1 MRVLAL
7 SPGSLQQQLE
17 RLPALA
23 AAADQLE
30 ASLQVACDP
39 SHLGLWSM
47 LPAVKKVIP
56 FPFDATPNLSDW
68 ANLLGLVREPD
79 FQACLNFATG
89 RQVNLMLSMSHIPM
103 RVATE
108 GFASTASATVE
119 AGWTPQKLEVFLSPM
134 GVSLNADAFR
144 LSLPA
149 DAMEKARSA
158 QPSGDGP
165 LLLLAPG
172 AFPGD
177 WPQERWA
184 SLPETIRNKLPQLRS
199 LVLQNDLPVAE
210 RAAAVACADVVLSS
224 CSLTQLMATYCGLP
238 LVALGAKADQ
248 LPEREMIRRLDSE
261 DLSSL
266 SVSDVMQALG
276 F

>member
-1 MRVLAL
+1 
-7 SPGSLQQQLE
+7 
-17 RLPALA
+17 
-23 AAADQLE
+23 
-30 ASLQVACDP
+30 
-39 SHLGLWSM
+39 M

-56 FPFDATPNLSDW
+56 FPFEADPNLSDW

-119 AGWTPQKLEVFLSPM
+119 AGWTPQKLEAFLSPM

-184 SLPETIRNKLPQLRS
+184 SLPEAIRNKLPQLRS
-199 LVLQNDLPVAE
+199 LVLPTNLPVAE

-248 LPEREMIRRLDSE
+248 LPEREMIRRLDRE

-266 SVSDVMQALG
+266 TVSDVMQALG

>member
-1 MRVLAL
+1 
-7 SPGSLQQQLE
+7 
-17 RLPALA
+17 
-23 AAADQLE
+23 
-30 ASLQVACDP
+30 
-39 SHLGLWSM
+39 M

-56 FPFDATPNLSDW
+56 FPFEATPNLSDW

-108 GFASTASATVE
+108 GFASTASARVE
-119 AGWTPQKLEVFLSPM
+119 AGWTPQKLEAFLAPM

-149 DAMEKARSA
+149 NAMEKARSA
-158 QPSGDGP
+158 QPAGDGP

-177 WPQERWA
+177 WPQERWT
-184 SLPETIRNKLPQLRS
+184 SLPETIRSKLPQLRS
-199 LVLQNDLPVAE
+199 LVLPTDMPVAE

-224 CSLTQLMATYCGLP
+224 CSLTQLIATYCGLP
-238 LVALGAKADQ
+238 LVALGAKTDQ
-248 LPEREMIRRLDSE
+248 LPQRDIIRRLDSE
-261 DLSSL
+261 DLTSL
-266 SVSDVMQALG
+266 SVPDVMQALG
-276 F
+276 FG

>member
-1 MRVLAL
+1 
-7 SPGSLQQQLE
+7 
-17 RLPALA
+17 
-23 AAADQLE
+23 
-30 ASLQVACDP
+30 
-39 SHLGLWSM
+39 M

-56 FPFDATPNLSDW
+56 FPFEADPNLSDW

-119 AGWTPQKLEVFLSPM
+119 SGWAPQKLEAFLSPM

-199 LVLQNDLPVAE
+199 LVLPSNMPVAE

-248 LPEREMIRRLDSE
+248 LPEREMIRRLDRE

-266 SVSDVMQALG
+266 TVSDVMQALG

>member
-1 MRVLAL
+1 
-7 SPGSLQQQLE
+7 
-17 RLPALA
+17 
-23 AAADQLE
+23 
-30 ASLQVACDP
+30 
-39 SHLGLWSM
+39 M

-119 AGWTPQKLEVFLSPM
+119 AGWTPQKLEAFLSPM

-158 QPSGDGP
+158 QPPGDGP

-177 WPQERWA
+177 WPQERWT
-184 SLPETIRNKLPQLRS
+184 SLPETIRSKLPQLRS
-199 LVLQNDLPVAE
+199 LVLPTDLPVAG

-224 CSLTQLMATYCGLP
+224 CPLTQLMATYCGLP

-248 LPEREMIRRLDSE
+248 LPEREMIRRLESE

>member
-1 MRVLAL
+1 
-7 SPGSLQQQLE
+7 
-17 RLPALA
+17 
-23 AAADQLE
+23 
-30 ASLQVACDP
+30 
-39 SHLGLWSM
+39 M

-56 FPFDATPNLSDW
+56 FPFEADPNLSDW

-108 GFASTASATVE
+108 GFASTASATVG
-119 AGWTPQKLEVFLSPM
+119 AGWTPQTLEAFLSPM

-149 DAMEKARSA
+149 EAMEKARSA
-158 QPSGDGP
+158 QPAGDGP

-177 WPQERWA
+177 WPEERWT
-184 SLPETIRNKLPQLRS
+184 SLPQTIRGKLPQLRS
-199 LVLQNDLPVAE
+199 LVLPTEMPVVE

-224 CSLTQLMATYCGLP
+224 CALTQLIATYCGLP
-238 LVALGAKADQ
+238 LVAMGAEADQ
-248 LPEREMIRRLDSE
+248 LPQRDMIRRLDSE
-261 DLSSL
+261 DLTAL